1 MARQAESFRGRCG
14 TWSWPRTCGWAG
26 RSWGSSGLA
35 LLSHQ
40 CQGSAEAA
48 SPTLV
53 YASLGPSRAPIR
65 ARPTLA
71 TTNAGRLAPVCPLCH
86 GECPWFA
93 TAATAWV
100 TALVAACCQATRG
113 CASTSPCRGGRRG
126 SGCYC
131 YGRNNSGT
139 ASYGAGKRAKESAGD
154 VVPPRSGHVRASI
167 ASTTWP
173 GAAWRRWGS
182 LRMRASGPAIPAA
195 CGVGTRGCP
204 DTAPVVVVPARI
216 QPCQHRGVV
225 DLQQGWLAWAG
236 PWAMNC

>member
-53 YASLGPSRAPIR
+53 YASLGPSRAPMW

-71 TTNAGRLAPVCPLCH
+71 TTNAGRLAPVCPLGH
-86 GECPWFA
+86 GGCPWFA

-131 YGRNNSGT
+131 YGRRDSGT

-173 GAAWRRWGS
+173 GGCLASMGIAPNARKRACNSGS
-182 LRMRASGPAIPAA
+182 LRRRYSRVSRYGPSRGSPGAHPA
-195 CGVGTRGCP
+195 
-204 DTAPVVVVPARI
+204 VPASWPGRS
-216 QPCQHRGVV
+216 PAG
-225 DLQQGWLAWAG
+225 LACLG
-236 PWAMNC
+236 RSLGDDC